1 MAAIALSATTVQAA
15 DNMAVHKD
23 RNTGSSGM
31 GTENRLVIPFEG
43 AGYSSPMNGDE
54 SYTIGAW
61 VKVTDVRTDAAAGGA
76 LLAVAPIN
84 HLNLNGNW
92 VLNVSST
99 GSLSISGHS
108 GENDHG
114 AGTLKL
120 SGNVNGTFKIG
131 EYNYV
136 AVAVDNT
143 NLTFTIFV
151 NGEQV
156 DQKSLSSALYYPSNI
171 HAGDGTGY
179 FCVANYG
186 LVADIDE
193 VHIYNVALDPEYVK
207 AIYGGTV
214 VANGLK
220 GYYTFD
226 EQIEDGKFKNLAAD
240 AEEGSEALFFRWYG
254 QITNWGFVSGTNSLT
269 QATLVEG
276 RELDPSAIDNVA
288 VDNANAPVEYFN
300 LNGVKVAADNL
311 GTGIYVR
318 RQGNETKKV
327 LVK

>member
-1 MAAIALSATTVQAA
+1 MAALAISATSVQAA

-23 RNTGSSGM
+23 RNTGSSGY
-31 GTENRLVIPFEG
+31 GSENRLVMPFSA
-43 AGYSSPMNGDE
+43 AGFSCPMNGDE
-54 SYTIGAW
+54 SYTFGAW
-61 VKVTDVRTDAAAGGA
+61 VKVTEVRTDAAAGGA

-99 GSLSISGHS
+99 GALSISGH
-108 GENDHG
+108 GGATDHG
-114 AGTLKL
+114 AGTIGLV
-120 SGNVNGTFKIG
+120 GNVNGTFTIG

-143 NLTFTIFV
+143 NLTFTVFV

-156 DQKSLSSALYYPSNI
+156 DQKSMNAPLYYPSGI
-171 HAGDGTGY
+171 YAGDGTGY

-207 AIYGGTV
+207 AIYGGVV

-226 EQIEDGKFKNLAAD
+226 EQIEDGKFANLAAD
-240 AEEGSEALFFRWYG
+240 AEEGSEAIFYKWYG
-254 QITNWGFVSGTNSLT
+254 QLTNWGFISGTNT
-269 QATLVEG
+269 QTAATLVEG
-276 RELDPSAIDNVA
+276 RSDPSAIDNIA

-300 LNGVKVAADNL
+300 LNGMKVAADNL

-318 RQGNETKKV
+318 RQGNDVKKV